1 MSVESDLLFDSC
13 VVLALC
19 GGVVASFVLDSAA
32 FGISGARLT
41 AKMRSLGIRSFM
53 RQESGRYTRR
63 RREQR
68 AEQGPCMHG
77 CVQALLRMG
86 TCIVTLLL
94 FTFLFGPWQLA
105 LSLFGMLPAMVLMI
119 LLLMITLLGGKDK
132 LKKHAGQDVGGEK
145 EAVELDAGRLMGE
158 VVLSI
163 RTVASFT
170 AEERFYHQYCISAQ
184 RMVGLDIRT
193 SLANAFIYGLAN
205 GTVMQIFAF
214 MYYYG
219 MWLITVRKT
228 DFTGME
234 IPVFMMMGGMMTIIG
249 GLSSLKDPKI
259 ATAAASR
266 FFDAVDRES
275 SIDPSSSEGAQL
287 SSGML

>member
-1 MSVESDLLFDSC
+1 
-13 VVLALC
+13 
-19 GGVVASFVLDSAA
+19 
-32 FGISGARLT
+32 
-41 AKMRSLGIRSFM
+41 
-53 RQESGRYTRR
+53 
-63 RREQR
+63 
-68 AEQGPCMHG
+68 
-77 CVQALLRMG
+77 
-86 TCIVTLLL
+86 
-94 FTFLFGPWQLA
+94 
-105 LSLFGMLPAMVLMI
+105 
-119 LLLMITLLGGKDK
+119 
-132 LKKHAGQDVGGEK
+132 
-145 EAVELDAGRLMGE
+145 
-158 VVLSI
+158 
-163 RTVASFT
+163 
-170 AEERFYHQYCISAQ
+170 
-184 RMVGLDIRT
+184 MVGLDIRT

-219 MWLITVRKT
+219 MCASSDRCHESDVSGWLRWAHAPCRWLITVRKT